1 MSAGHPYCLQPL
13 THAPMRPP
21 PAGSGC
27 PCFKSCVMAV
37 QGLKKR
43 FHLTLP
49 EPQVRAPLSLG
60 EPKGAIRL
68 APAPPAP
75 S

>member
-1 MSAGHPYCLQPL
+1 
-13 THAPMRPP
+13 
-21 PAGSGC
+21 
-27 PCFKSCVMAV
+27 MAV